1 MYLKCLDIHGFKTFA
16 QRTTFVFPQGIT
28 AVVGANGSGKSNIVD
43 AIRWVLGEQ
52 SFTHL
57 RSKRTEDLIFSGGK
71 GRAPFGFADVS
82 LTIDNSDRL
91 LPLAFD
97 EVTIGRRAFRNGDN
111 EYTINRSRVRLRDVL
126 EVVAPLG
133 SSFTLINQGL
143 VDAALSLQAE
153 DRHRLFEDAAELG
166 PYQMRKAEAERRLRE
181 TDANLVRIDDLLQE
195 QEPQLRSLKRQAR
208 DAEIVAELQSR
219 LHSLLLQHYRS
230 LATAS
235 RIDVEQAQAAE
246 QETQT
251 ALVLARDERE
261 IASAA
266 LIQERRASDASRAG
280 LAVAEDAA
288 ASLERRLGAL
298 QREQGIVEERRAGL
312 IRRHAELLDRRR
324 SLDEAYVAAQLR
336 LLELAEIHRQAQA
349 AVAIV
354 REQYA
359 ARSQSA
365 TEVLAARH
373 VAEADVEAARAQI
386 ARRSAALGKIE
397 AQYASLGEQL
407 SARGDEIERARH
419 KAAQTEEMLAAA
431 RERVRSHE
439 TLLGEAD
446 DAVRLHETALQ
457 AQDEAARAAREA
469 RHAASD
475 ALALARRR
483 RADLELRRDSLARSL
498 EGHEGANAA
507 VRAALAW
514 AAREGHADF
523 RLVSSIVTAPQH
535 LEAAVEV
542 ALGARLQQIVVDRWE
557 AAEAAIT
564 ELKRTG
570 GGRAT
575 FLPLDT
581 LRVSRRVAA
590 PRHGWP
596 QGILGCAADMV
607 AFDEHYLAVIDLLLG
622 RTILAE
628 DLQAARAAL
637 RSFDTGVQIVTL
649 AGEHV
654 ASSGALTGGS
664 TRAGGGVLA
673 REREYR
679 QLPEQVAAARE
690 QVAALER
697 AAAEHEQSLAH
708 ALATVREA
716 ENALRAARIRR
727 DRAQSEHER
736 ARRETQRVEGE
747 LTTARGHEERAMAEH
762 ATAQA
767 RLQTMLDS
775 LQAEQAAL
783 ADTQATLAA
792 REARLAER
800 QEAARADDAAL
811 DELRSARAAAEGDLR
826 AHAGAYAQQ
835 ELAERALAVEAET
848 LAATV
853 AQSEAEV
860 GALERGLAELGQQAD
875 ELMVE
880 LHGANLVLDA
890 AREAARL
897 AQSRRDQA
905 ETAERAAYAAIVER
919 EQAASHAELALQRA
933 NAEWQALWERAAA
946 DDIDLD
952 QLTPA
957 MPGERD
963 LVVLAEEVADARN
976 RLRRLGPVN
985 ALAPE
990 EYATLLE
997 RHTFMQKQA
1006 EDVRATAAL
1015 LRDAIADLGRY
1026 MDDQFRVTF
1035 AGIAQEF
1042 SAAFVRLFGGGSAEL
1057 MLVDGRDDGGRSG
1070 VEIVAQPPGKRK
1082 LNLQLLSGG
1091 ERALTG
1097 AALVFAI
1104 LRHQPRPFCVLD
1116 EVDAALD
1123 EANVVRFREALL
1135 ELAGDT
1141 QFIIVTHNRGTVEA
1155 AATLYGVTMGTDGV
1169 SRVLSLRLEEYVDEL
1184 ASSDGAAAAPARR

>member
-1 MYLKCLDIHGFKTFA
+1 MYLKSLDIHGFKTFA

-52 SFTHL
+52 SFAHL

-111 EYTINRSRVRLRDVL
+111 EYSINRSRVRLRDVL

-181 TDANLVRIDDLLQE
+181 TDANLVRIDDLLLE

-208 DAEIVAELQSR
+208 DAEIVAELQSK
-219 LHSLLLQHYRS
+219 LHVLLLQQYRS
-230 LATAS
+230 LATAA
-235 RIDVEQAQAAE
+235 RLDVEQAQMAE
-246 QETQT
+246 QETQA
-251 ALVLARDERE
+251 ALVLARNQRE

-266 LIQERRASDASRAG
+266 LIQERHTSGASRAG
-280 LAVAEDAA
+280 LAAAEEVASA
-288 ASLERRLGAL
+288 LERRLAAL

-312 IRRHAELLDRRR
+312 TRRHAELIERRR
-324 SLDEAYVAAQLR
+324 TLDEAYVAAQLR
-336 LLELAEIHRQAQA
+336 LLELAEVHRQAQA
-349 AVAIV
+349 AVEIA
-354 REQYA
+354 REQYLV
-359 ARSQSA
+359 RSQSA

-373 VAEADVEAARAQI
+373 AAEAAVEAARAEI
-386 ARRSAALGKIE
+386 ARRSAALGKVE
-397 AQYASLGEQL
+397 AQYAALGEQL
-407 SARGDEIERARH
+407 SARADEIERAQR
-419 KAAQTEEMLAAA
+419 KTAQAEEMLSAA

-439 TLLGEAD
+439 AVLGETD
-446 DAVRLHETALQ
+446 DEVRRHETALQ
-457 AQDEAARAAREA
+457 VKDEASRAAREA

-475 ALALARRR
+475 ALAVARRC
-483 RADLELRRDSLARSL
+483 RADLEVRRDSLARSL
-498 EGHEGANAA
+498 EGHEGVNAA

-514 AAREGHADF
+514 AAREGHTDF

-542 ALGARLQQIVVDRWE
+542 ALGARLQQIVVDCWD
-557 AAEAAIT
+557 AAEAAVA
-564 ELKRTG
+564 ELKRSG
-570 GGRAT
+570 AGRAT

-581 LRVSRRVAA
+581 LRPSRRMVA
-590 PRHGWP
+590 PRSGWP
-596 QGILGCAADMV
+596 PGILGCAADMV
-607 AFDEHYLAVIDLLLG
+607 AFDQHYTPVIDLLLG

-628 DLQAARAAL
+628 NLQAARAAL
-637 RSFDTGVQIVTL
+637 RSLDSGVQIVTL

-654 ASSGALTGGS
+654 AASGALTGGS

-679 QLPEQVAAARE
+679 QLPEQITTARE
-690 QVAALER
+690 QIAALER

-716 ENALRAARIRR
+716 ENALRAARTRR
-727 DRAQSEHER
+727 DQAQAEHER
-736 ARRETQRVEGE
+736 TRRETQRIEGE
-747 LTTARGHEERAMAEH
+747 LTTARRHEERAVAEH
-762 ATAQA
+762 ATVQA
-767 RLQTMLDS
+767 RLQTILDS
-775 LQAEQAAL
+775 LRAEQAAL
-783 ADTQATLAA
+783 ADAHAMLTA
-792 REARLAER
+792 RESRLAER

-811 DELRSARAAAEGDLR
+811 NELRTARAAAEGDLR

-835 ELAERALAVEAET
+835 EQAERSLAAEVET
-848 LAATV
+848 LATTV
-853 AQSEAEV
+853 AHSEAEV
-860 GALERGLAELGQQAD
+860 GTLERGLTELGQQVAGLMD
-875 ELMVE
+875 ES
-880 LHGANLVLDA
+880 HKANLILDA

-952 QLTPA
+952 LLEPA
-957 MPGERD
+957 MPGQRD
-963 LVVLAEEVADARN
+963 LIMQAEEVADARN

-1006 EDVRATAAL
+1006 EDVRTTAAL
-1015 LRDAIADLGRY
+1015 LQDAIADLGRY
-1026 MDDQFRVTF
+1026 MDDQFRATF
-1035 AGIAQEF
+1035 AGIAEEF

-1057 MLVDGRDDGGRSG
+1057 MLVDGRDGGRSG

-1141 QFIIVTHNRGTVEA
+1141 QFIVVTHNRGTVEA

-1184 ASSDGAAAAPARR
+1184 EASDGTAVPLTRR